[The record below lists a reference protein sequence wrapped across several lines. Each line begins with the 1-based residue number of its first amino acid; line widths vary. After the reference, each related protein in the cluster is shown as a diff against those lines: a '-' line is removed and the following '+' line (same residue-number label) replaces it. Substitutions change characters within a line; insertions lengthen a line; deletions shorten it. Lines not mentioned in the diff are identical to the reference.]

1 MVDTNILNLLNLK
14 SFKEVEATSYFLQDH
29 NLHCYLEITHKF
41 YVAKKGSK
49 HSKNIMNRGLKVRI
63 YDAYSISSSN
73 GRSYYGPSPSMNIFM
88 QKLYLRISFYSRH
101 TQPSSNAP
109 SLLAKLIC
117 NRELP
122 LYSHSLSE
130 NNDFTDSPIHDFGF
144 KNRFTIY

>member
-1 MVDTNILNLLNLK
+1 
-14 SFKEVEATSYFLQDH
+14 
-29 NLHCYLEITHKF
+29 
-41 YVAKKGSK
+41 
-49 HSKNIMNRGLKVRI
+49 MNRGLKVRI

-117 NRELP
+117 NREFIRTVCRKISILQILP
-122 LYSHSLSE
+122 FMISVSKIGLQFIDYGSRHFKKYITRKNE
-130 NNDFTDSPIHDFGF
+130 FTQKTGVGGAEKGFTDPF
-144 KNRFTIY
+144 